1 MNAFDM
7 ARTAY
12 SPANAAVR
20 TPQSNEYE
28 AFVRVT
34 RRLKAA
40 DRPDAPFPEIV
51 QALHENRRLWTFIAT
66 SVADGD
72 NALPSDLRARL
83 FYLGQF
89 VEHHSRLVLRGEGAL
104 GVLVDINAAVMRGL
118 RLQLGQP

>member
-1 MNAFDM
+1 M

-34 RRLKAA
+34 RRLKAT

-51 QALHENRRLWTFIAT
+51 HALHENRRLWTFIST